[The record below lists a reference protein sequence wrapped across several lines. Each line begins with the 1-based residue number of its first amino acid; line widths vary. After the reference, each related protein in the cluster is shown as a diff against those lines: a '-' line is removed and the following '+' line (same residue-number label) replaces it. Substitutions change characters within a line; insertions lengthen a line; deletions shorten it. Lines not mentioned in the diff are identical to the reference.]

1 MMQELVVLDIYGK
14 DLKELFAD
22 NNHREEIFG
31 SKTKQMK
38 TFPLLV
44 KFIDAK
50 DNLSV
55 QVHPDDKYAKQY
67 EDDIGKTEMWY
78 VMDCDE
84 NAKIIYGM
92 KKDVK
97 QEEIADIIKQ
107 GKLRDNLKELSIH
120 KGDIIYIPSGT
131 VHAILK
137 GTLICEVQQ
146 NSNLT
151 YRVYDWDRLGKDGKP
166 RELHIKKAIDV
177 IRQDANN
184 NIISTKGQKANTCI
198 NRIACEYFKVDT
210 IFVETYYLAKT
221 ARESFEACM
230 VVDGSGFIRV
240 NDKKYDIKLGDSFI
254 LPANLGEYE
263 LEGKLQILKAYL

>member
-177 IRQDANN
+177 IRQDV
-184 NIISTKGQKANTCI
+184 S
-198 NRIACEYFKVDT
+198 
-210 IFVETYYLAKT
+210 
-221 ARESFEACM
+221 
-230 VVDGSGFIRV
+230 
-240 NDKKYDIKLGDSFI
+240 
-254 LPANLGEYE
+254 
-263 LEGKLQILKAYL
+263 ILK